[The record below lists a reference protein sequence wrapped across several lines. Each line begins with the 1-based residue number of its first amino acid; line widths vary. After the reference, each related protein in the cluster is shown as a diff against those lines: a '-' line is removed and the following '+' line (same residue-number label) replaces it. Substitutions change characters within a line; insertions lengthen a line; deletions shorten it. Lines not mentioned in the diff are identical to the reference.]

1 MVSEILGDFYEI
13 KGWDMAPGSPQLV
26 SLDVS

>member
-1 MVSEILGDFYEI
+1 MVSEILGLLLN
-13 KGWDMAPGSPQLV
+13 KGVGHGPGSPRLV

>member
-1 MVSEILGDFYEI
+1 MVSEILGFYEI
-13 KGWDMAPGSPQLV
+13 KGVGHGPRESRLV

>member
-1 MVSEILGDFYEI
+1 MVSEILGFLLN
-13 KGWDMAPGSPQLV
+13 KGGWDIAPGSPQLV

>member
-1 MVSEILGDFYEI
+1 MVSEILGFLLN
-13 KGWDMAPGSPQLV
+13 KRVGHGSRESRLV

>member
-1 MVSEILGDFYEI
+1 MVSEILGFYEI
-13 KGWDMAPGSPQLV
+13 KGWGMALGSPQLV

>member
-1 MVSEILGDFYEI
+1 MVSEILGFSLN
-13 KGWDMAPGSPQLV
+13 KGVGHGPRESPLV